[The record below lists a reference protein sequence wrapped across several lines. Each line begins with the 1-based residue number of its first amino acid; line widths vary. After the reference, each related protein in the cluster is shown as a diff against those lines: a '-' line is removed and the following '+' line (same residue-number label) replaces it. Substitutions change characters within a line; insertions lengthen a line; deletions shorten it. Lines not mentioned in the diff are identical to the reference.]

1 MKTINTLLFILIFLG
16 ALLIWKQALGIA
28 PSRHSKNVKELDTVR
43 GLDKLVY
50 ALANPIAK
58 LIRLSPDSQA
68 YLKEMLAECELAVTP
83 EQYYARAV
91 VMGLLTLPLT
101 PLIILAGLPYL
112 WPVTLLL
119 SVLVYFKNVNQIKD
133 KRSAQKKARQRAMPH
148 LIRSILAQVNTIQ
161 TNLVQIDLLKVFEDY
176 LRVADAAFYQPV
188 ARLIS
193 EIRIT
198 GDVEYS
204 LQNFEQ
210 RLLLPEITSLVNA
223 LIGIY
228 RGEDQLTTLQ
238 FIAHD
243 TDARAR
249 ELIKGELAKRPGK
262 VNRLSLP
269 LVGLGVFALFY
280 CLVVYMFSTIGGF

>member
-1 MKTINTLLFILIFLG
+1 MVKILLFILLFAGL
-16 ALLIWKQALGIA
+16 LLIWKQALGIA
-28 PSRHSKNVKELDTVR
+28 PTLKSKNVKELNSVK

-50 ALANPIAK
+50 TLANPIAK

-68 YLKEMLAECELAVTP
+68 YLKEMLAECEMTVTP

-91 VMGLLTLPLT
+91 VMGVLTLPLT
-101 PLIILAGLPYL
+101 PMIVLAGLPYL

-119 SVLVYFKNVNQIKD
+119 SVLIYFKYVNQIKD
-133 KRSAQKKARQRAMPH
+133 KRSEKQKARQRAMPH

-161 TNLVQIDLLKVFEDY
+161 NDLVQIDLLKVFEDY
-176 LRVADAAFYQPV
+176 LKVADEAFYQPV

-193 EIRIT
+193 DIHTT

-204 LQNFEQ
+204 LQSFEQ
-210 RLLLPEITSLVNA
+210 KLLLPEITALTNA
-223 LIGIY
+223 LIGIH

-238 FIAHD
+238 FIARD

-249 ELIKGELAKRPGK
+249 ELIKAELAKRPGK

-280 CLVVYMFSTIGGF
+280 CLIVYMFSTIGGF